1 MTYDELRE
9 QFDIVFK
16 KFEERFS
23 KCKTIVEAGAE
34 YNRFMLGKH
43 GTLFNNAFCA
53 AFENRVRELKE
64 TNA

>member
-1 MTYDELRE
+1 MTYGELQE
-9 QFDIVFK
+9 QFNIVFK
-16 KFEERFS
+16 KFEESFS
-23 KCKTIVEAGAE
+23 KCKTIAEAGAE

-64 TNA
+64 TNV